1 MFGVQKNTRIVK
13 GNKGKAILLSKGTV
27 CSSKKP
33 RFIKELEASEL
44 LSSLG
49 IKTGL
54 DKIPVVGSLLF

>member
-1 MFGVQKNTRIVK
+1 MQKNTRIVK
-13 GNKGKAILLSKGTV
+13 ANKGKASLLSKGTV